1 MKQKKIIAILFA
13 VSLLFVSTIFIRI
26 PVRNFLCTENTVEY
40 RGCVE
45 MTHFFDPIAIAFS
58 TPFIITLILF
68 FLRREAFIAWA
79 KFAVVAFPLM
89 LGILLF
95 TFNNTPVTGD
105 WISGP
110 TDDQLASILL
120 PSLFLIISLL
130 IIGIKSWKLRGE

>member
-1 MKQKKIIAILFA
+1 
-13 VSLLFVSTIFIRI
+13 
-26 PVRNFLCTENTVEY
+26 
-40 RGCVE
+40 

-95 TFNNTPVTGD
+95 TFNNTPVTGS